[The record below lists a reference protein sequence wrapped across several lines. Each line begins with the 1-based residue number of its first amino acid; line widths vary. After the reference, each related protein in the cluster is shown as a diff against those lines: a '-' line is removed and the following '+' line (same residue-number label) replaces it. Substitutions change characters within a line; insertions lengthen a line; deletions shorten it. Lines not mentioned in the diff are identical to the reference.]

1 MKTSSLVTIIAAL
14 AISVGAHGADA
25 QRQADVAH
33 RGGDVMPFDLK
44 ATTHIFTTS
53 AEGGT
58 QRVVA
63 KRANDTAQVGLV
75 RQHLHDI
82 EAEFRK
88 GDFSGPSHIHGDDMP
103 GLAELKAAEPGEIAV
118 DYKDVNGGAELR
130 FRARDA
136 KLIAALHQW
145 FDAQLADHGADAMA
159 GHAHHGMGMSK
170 Q

>member
-1 MKTSSLVTIIAAL
+1 MNTSSLVTIIAAL
-14 AISVGAHGADA
+14 AISFGAHGADA
-25 QRQADVAH
+25 QRQAEVAH

-44 ATTHIFTTS
+44 ATTHIFTKS

-63 KRANDTAQVGLV
+63 KRANDTAQVRLV

-103 GLAELKAAEPGEIAV
+103 GLAELKAAKPGEIAV
-118 DYKDVNGGAELR
+118 DYKEVNGGAELR

-159 GHAHHGMGMSK
+159 GHAHHEMGMSK